1 VKVSEIAKNI
11 GLKEVVFC
19 NDYEIEHCYVGD
31 LLSVVMRSA
40 QQNSIWL
47 TVQSHV
53 NIIAVAALTG
63 IRAIVLCEGL
73 DYPQDTIEKAREE
86 GINLYISPESSY
98 YIAGK
103 IYELGIR

>member
-1 VKVSEIAKNI
+1 MKISEIAKVI
-11 GLKEVVFC
+11 GLREVVFC

-40 QQNSIWL
+40 QQNTIWL

-63 IRAIVLCEGL
+63 IKAIVLCEGL
-73 DYPQDTIEKAREE
+73 YFTPDTIEKAKEE
-86 GINLYISPESSY
+86 GINLYSSLESSY
-98 YIAGK
+98 ILAGK